1 MGDFS
6 TGTGRRG
13 SGEGTPTLRRGL
25 ALLRDLAQTARGR
38 SAAELARRLG
48 VPRATLYRVLR
59 ALQDEG
65 FVVTAADG
73 GRYLLGPAL
82 AQLAGAAGG
91 RRELEAAARPVMETL
106 AAELGETVK
115 LVVRDG
121 HEALTVAAVIPR
133 DACIASRVGTRL
145 PLHVGASQRLLLAHA
160 PAEVRDA
167 VVASPLARVTA
178 RTITSSARLRREL
191 DALAGR
197 RELASHGEGID
208 GVGAT
213 AALVGDPGLEP
224 AAALVAVYV
233 YASQTARSL
242 ARIRRKLLDA
252 AARINR
258 SGRADEN

>member
-6 TGTGRRG
+6 TGTGRRE

-25 ALLRDLAQTARGR
+25 ALLRDLAQTPQGR
-38 SAAELARRLG
+38 SAAELASRLG

-65 FVVTAADG
+65 FVMVAQDG
-73 GRYLLGPAL
+73 GRYLLGPAI
-82 AQLAGAAGG
+82 AQLAGSAGG
-91 RRELEAAARPVMETL
+91 RRELEAVAPPVMETL
-106 AAELGETVK
+106 AADLGETVK

-121 HEALTVAAVIPR
+121 RVAMTVATVIPR

-160 PAEVRDA
+160 PAGIRYEVL
-167 VVASPLARVTA
+167 ASPLARMTP
-178 RTITSSARLRREL
+178 RTITSSARLRQEL
-191 DALAGR
+191 DALADR

-213 AALVGDPGLEP
+213 AALIGQAGLEP
-224 AAALVAVYV
+224 AGALVAVYV

-242 ARIRRKLLDA
+242 ARIRRKVLDA
-252 AARINR
+252 AAKINR
-258 SGRADEN
+258 SGRLAES